1 MEEGQPRQEAALRV
15 DGRPA
20 SVRLTSDGL
29 TIEFAAGRRR
39 CPWPATPSSSS
50 ETSKRLEVVQNSV
63 GHHAWVAYTHMQQD
77 AELHGSQCWGAL
89 VGAHA
94 MSTAFPPALCISP
107 LGATYAAVLF
117 SEMLAVQRGQP
128 PPAAAALAPSRLPS
142 CLLSCLSCLR
152 GRAPRVEVL
161 TFRRSPACRCEW
173 APRTLV
179 LELGSEGAAEDWA
192 AAIGAGIEAAAAGRP
207 K

>member
-1 MEEGQPRQEAALRV
+1 M
-15 DGRPA
+15 
-20 SVRLTSDGL
+20 
-29 TIEFAAGRRR
+29 
-39 CPWPATPSSSS
+39 
-50 ETSKRLEVVQNSV
+50 
-63 GHHAWVAYTHMQQD
+63 
-77 AELHGSQCWGAL
+77 
-89 VGAHA
+89 
-94 MSTAFPPALCISP
+94 
-107 LGATYAAVLF
+107 
-117 SEMLAVQRGQP
+117 
-128 PPAAAALAPSRLPS
+128 AAAAVVFSPLLQSSLVAAASVCHPSV
-142 CLLSCLSCLR
+142 LLSCLSCLR

>member
-1 MEEGQPRQEAALRV
+1 MAGYSTIVPTSMPPTGLHVHTCSSMPSFMPRN
-15 DGRPA
+15 
-20 SVRLTSDGL
+20 
-29 TIEFAAGRRR
+29 AGA
-39 CPWPATPSSSS
+39 PWS
-50 ETSKRLEVVQNSV
+50 
-63 GHHAWVAYTHMQQD
+63 
-77 AELHGSQCWGAL
+77 
-89 VGAHA
+89 HA
-94 MSTAFPPALCISP
+94 MSTGFPPALGFSP
-107 LGATYAAVLF
+107 LGATRAAVLF

-161 TFRRSPACRCEW
+161 TFRRSPASRCEW

-179 LELGSEGAAEDWA
+179 LEPGSEGAAEDWV